1 MKLLTKKGYLQ
12 IDFLFVLLCFFVIF
26 SFVYTTYSQRY
37 DAQVSHL
44 ETREQQEIL
53 HQLCNILSTTPGVPN
68 DWNATSLASTSTIG
82 LLEENTSNVDSTKIN
97 TFFNESNYLEIYN
110 HYNLTS
116 LFYGKLSNTSGSVL
130 MSFGEQPQLNSV
142 IISSKCFLKNTSGLY
157 QLELGVWE

>member
-37 DAQVSHL
+37 DAHISQL

-53 HQLCNILSTTPGVPN
+53 NQLCNILSTTPGVPSNWN
-68 DWNATSLASTSTIG
+68 DTSLSSISTIG
-82 LLEENTSNVDSTKIN
+82 LIEENSSNIDSNKIN
-97 TFFNESNYLEIYN
+97 VIFNESNFLEIYN

-116 LFYGKLSNTSGSVL
+116 LLYGVLSNTSGSVM
-130 MSFGEQPQLNSV
+130 MSFGEQPPTKSV
-142 IISSKCFLKNTSGLY
+142 TISSKCFLKNTSGLY